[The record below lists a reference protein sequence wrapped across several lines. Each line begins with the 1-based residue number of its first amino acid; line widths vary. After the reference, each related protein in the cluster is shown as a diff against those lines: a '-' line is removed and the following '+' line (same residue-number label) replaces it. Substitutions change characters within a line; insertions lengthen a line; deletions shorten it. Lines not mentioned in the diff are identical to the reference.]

1 MSVSSIQSDSFCHF
15 WTAITGV
22 GGSEVPNPISH
33 KNAHCC
39 CTLLEPEEPGNKSA
53 NFWVG
58 FQGSAKHL
66 PEGVWRAGLVMIA
79 TNGSP
84 SPVRK
89 CSPAKLWPLP
99 RRHRHGGPELGVHHV
114 AVHHLRGL
122 RVGEEL
128 AHHRPELIP
137 GRRWGQVPGEGGQG
151 IKMSVP
157 KQNFA
162 FACHKSH
169 SQDPHIQSPTKL
181 GGKASLH
188 VTNIGG
194 SGQARSRSLARMACF
209 GSILF
214 LRKDLVISEGTQIW
228 PCQIWGSSWR

>member
-33 KNAHCC
+33 KTAHCC

-89 CSPAKLWPLP
+89 CSPAKLWPLDP
-99 RRHRHGGPELGVHHV
+99 IDMGDLNS
-114 AVHHLRGL
+114 AYIML
-122 RVGEEL
+122 
-128 AHHRPELIP
+128 
-137 GRRWGQVPGEGGQG
+137 QYTT
-151 IKMSVP
+151 SV
-157 KQNFA
+157 A
-162 FACHKSH
+162 FA
-169 SQDPHIQSPTKL
+169 L
-181 GGKASLH
+181 GKNSRI
-188 VTNIGG
+188 T
-194 SGQARSRSLARMACF
+194 ARSSFLGEDGVKCQAKVAR
-209 GSILF
+209 GS
-214 LRKDLVISEGTQIW
+214 K
-228 PCQIWGSSWR
+228 